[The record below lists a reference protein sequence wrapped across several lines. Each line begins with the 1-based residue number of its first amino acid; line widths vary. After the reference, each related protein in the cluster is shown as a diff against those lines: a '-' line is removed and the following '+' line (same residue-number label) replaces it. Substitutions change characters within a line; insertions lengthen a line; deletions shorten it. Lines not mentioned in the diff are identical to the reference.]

1 MISGHHGKSLSVGN
15 SRKKVLRM
23 IKREREQCKMWHLVI
38 MLWLF
43 FPFLFQTRSTTKKPT
58 SIILLCCSLG
68 LARAQL
74 FWPVLSWEYGPS
86 KQQPQDPLT
95 PLPVS
100 IHFPDAGPES
110 KIGKD
115 GRMRPRKLRPTE
127 ILGITMVLFVLFFFI
142 ILKHFIWNETIRT
155 KEPNGAC
162 VCTVHSAVLYHQAEE
177 TPPFLNFF
185 FFLIKNKMA

>member
-1 MISGHHGKSLSVGN
+1 M
-15 SRKKVLRM
+15 
-23 IKREREQCKMWHLVI
+23 
-38 MLWLF
+38 
-43 FPFLFQTRSTTKKPT
+43 
-58 SIILLCCSLG
+58 
-68 LARAQL
+68 
-74 FWPVLSWEYGPS
+74 
-86 KQQPQDPLT
+86 
-95 PLPVS
+95 S

-177 TPPFLNFF
+177 TPSFLNFF
-185 FFLIKNKMA
+185 FF